1 MINIRPRRITE
12 YLEILWRRKM
22 LFVLMTSALLISTIY
37 IVRRVPNLY
46 ESRASVVITAP
57 TTDERLVQ
65 AVPYNLLTQ
74 QLTSRSNLQQ
84 LLDRYSLYPDEKDQ
98 DTAIKKL
105 EKAIKIDTKMRNFPE
120 TPDSVTISFRHHDPL
135 SAQRVVTDLVTP
147 FEDANVQS
155 TMMALEE
162 QRQLDARIRDV
173 EENLKK
179 MGPQRGSSAIRDALS
194 RAREDAQNSKTQ
206 RVAIET
212 TIESLTDRRY
222 GLERQ
227 ISEISKQIAEQKVS
241 VRSSAST
248 QSLLGNPAYG
258 ALHVKKIDLES
269 LINENKGSLTEKH
282 PKMVALRAQL
292 ADINRQIDRFQREAA
307 SGREASGKEVDPRMS
322 PEYSELKQLERELAR
337 LRIDLEVVD
346 HEMSQKTKNLL
357 RLPNTDPNRIAAQE
371 SSMDLLI
378 GTDYDR
384 LVNQKNWLQDRKD
397 EIMKRN
403 AGRRADAPLFR
414 VVNKPNYPESPE
426 APNRLLLLLVAAGI
440 SFMFGAAIVMAF
452 EFPKLF
458 SINDDR
464 DIEYYLGTPI
474 LALIP
479 ESTTPIER
487 ARQQRLRWSR
497 GLALLLFAAALV
509 PAMILLLNRL
519 QFFQFLGSK

>member
-1 MINIRPRRITE
+1 
-12 YLEILWRRKM
+12 
-22 LFVLMTSALLISTIY
+22 MTSALLISTIY

-46 ESRASVVITAP
+46 ESRASVAITAP

-65 AVPYNLLTQ
+65 AVPYNLLTL
-74 QLTSRSNLQQ
+74 QLTSRGNLEQ
-84 LLDRYSLYPDEKDQ
+84 LLERYNLYPDIKDQ

-105 EKAIKIDTKMRNFPE
+105 EKAIKIDTKMRSFPE

-135 SAQRVVTDLVTP
+135 SAQRVVTDLISP

-162 QRQLDARIRDV
+162 QRLLDARIRDV

-194 RAREDAQNSKTQ
+194 RAREDAQNNKNQ
-206 RVAIET
+206 RVAIES
-212 TIESLTDRRY
+212 TIESLTERRF

-227 ISEISKQIAEQKVS
+227 ISEVKKQIADQKIS

-269 LINENKGSLTEKH
+269 LIKENDGQLTPKH
-282 PKMVALRAQL
+282 PKMIALRTQL
-292 ADINRQIDRFQREAA
+292 ADINRQIDRFERDATT
-307 SGREASGKEVDPRMS
+307 GKGVDQRMS
-322 PEYSELKQLERELAR
+322 PEYSDLRQLERELSR
-337 LRIDLEVVD
+337 LSIDLEVVD

-357 RLPNTDPNRIAAQE
+357 RLPNTDPGRLAAQE

-384 LVNQKNWLQDRKD
+384 LVNQKNFLQDRKD
-397 EIMKRN
+397 ELMKRN
-403 AGRRADAPLFR
+403 TGRRPESPLFR
-414 VVNKPNYPESPE
+414 IVNKPNYPESPE

-487 ARQQRLRWSR
+487 IRQQRLRWSR